1 MSEQKE
7 NNIVTSSKDNYQNT
21 EGNVEIIENEEKT
34 YKNKDSNSENR
45 KERSSSNTTIIRGA
59 LMITNLCLG
68 VSIFTFAIRVKYF
81 GLVWFVLSCILVGGV
96 TYWSIM
102 RGVIASS
109 KNEEDDYS
117 ELTEKILGKK
127 IRIILNIIIIIYTY
141 AVIMMFLA
149 LIYAL
154 FGRFIHSVGYTNKY
168 EHYEKFNEE
177 IWGKPY
183 IKFPVYIGMALGL
196 SLMCLIKDMNKLN
209 FASYIGV
216 FAVIYSLFVV
226 LVECKNYYELYKKE
240 KYIKEDKNT
249 HPNWINLSKAFTK
262 KLEFFKGLAS
272 LFCAN
277 AIHPG
282 TFPVFVGFK
291 YQKEGL
297 KKMKLATF
305 FGTLLTTGL
314 YALSMIISYL
324 TNPYDPEDLIIYRK
338 SKGGKDIAMIIAKL
352 FVSLSIIFTIPPTYF
367 PLRLSIA
374 NSFTKGII
382 STKFNIIFTFISCYA
397 CAAIAS
403 VYDKI
408 LNYLSYIGGFLSVF
422 ICYLIPILLY
432 IYTSGKPITYWKNI
446 IEITA
451 AVILC
456 IIGFMGGIITIIDD
470 VTN

>member
-1 MSEQKE
+1 
-7 NNIVTSSKDNYQNT
+7 
-21 EGNVEIIENEEKT
+21 
-34 YKNKDSNSENR
+34 
-45 KERSSSNTTIIRGA
+45 
-59 LMITNLCLG
+59 MITNLCLG
-68 VSIFTFAIRVKYF
+68 VTIFTFAMRVKYF
-81 GLVWFVLSCILVGGV
+81 GLVWFVLSCVVVGAV
-96 TYWSIM
+96 TYWSII
-102 RGVIASS
+102 RGIIASS

-127 IRIILNIIIIIYTY
+127 FRIFLNIIIIYTY
-141 AVIMMFLA
+141 AVMMMFLA

-154 FGRFIHSVGYTNKY
+154 FGRFIHSAGYTKKY
-168 EHYEKFNEE
+168 EHYEKFDEE
-177 IWGKPY
+177 IWGKAY
-183 IKFPVYIGMALGL
+183 VKFPVYIGIALGL

-209 FASYIGV
+209 FSAYIGV

-226 LVECKNYYELYKKE
+226 LVECKDYYELYKKE

-249 HPNWINLSKAFTK
+249 HPNWINLGKAFTK

-291 YQKEGL
+291 YQKDGL

-338 SKGGKDIAMIIAKL
+338 NKGGKDIAMIIAKL
-352 FVSLSIIFTIPPTYF
+352 LVSLSIIFTYPPTFF

-374 NSFTKGII
+374 NSFTNGII
-382 STKFNIIFTFISCYA
+382 STKFNIIFTFISCYV

-422 ICYLIPILLY
+422 ICYLFPILLY

-446 IEITA
+446 IEFIA
-451 AVILC
+451 AIILC
-456 IIGFMGGIITIIDD
+456 IIGFMGGILTIIDD